1 MKIFLLI
8 QLLKI
13 FGFCYNFNY
22 ARFFMD
28 KVINKLSKTK
38 DKYYIDKT
46 NSLLLIVEM
55 FYIDILYYVWTY
67 VIFPL
72 ANKIVE
78 S

>member
-1 MKIFLLI
+1 
-8 QLLKI
+8 
-13 FGFCYNFNY
+13 
-22 ARFFMD
+22 MD
-28 KVINKLSKTK
+28 KIVLTNYQKLKTNT
-38 DKYYIDKT
+38 IDKT

-78 S
+78 L